1 MFYGIYYG
9 TTSETTKAF
18 EDACASQLLIL
29 WGCFLLTLTSRK
41 AEQTQYIPHT
51 FIRIATILYYISLN
65 WKHCSFNSYTI
76 LLPQHIFQKNAFG
89 LTLISIPLLP
99 YSELVLD
106 AECFTSAGLI
116 HPRAWT
122 SLTHCRES
130 KHTQDTHTVYTWNT
144 HYSSFSYIAIFLHET
159 KLATRTTTQPG
170 KNKISVIKQANIWFW
185 DFW

>member
-1 MFYGIYYG
+1 MPNQERGHHTQERHYDKIIQQCSMEY
-9 TTSETTKAF
+9 TMEQHPKQPKLL
-18 EDACASQLLIL
+18 DACASQLLVL

-65 WKHCSFNSYTI
+65 WKHCSFNSYTA

-144 HYSSFSYIAIFLHET
+144 HYSSFLTLPFSYM
-159 KLATRTTTQPG
+159 RP
-170 KNKISVIKQANIWFW
+170 S
-185 DFW
+185 

>member
-1 MFYGIYYG
+1 MFDGIYYG

-18 EDACASQLLIL
+18 EDACASQLLVL

-65 WKHCSFNSYTI
+65 WKHCSFNSYTA

-89 LTLISIPLLP
+89 LTQISIPLLS

-144 HYSSFSYIAIFLHET
+144 HYSSFLTLPFSYM
-159 KLATRTTTQPG
+159 RP
-170 KNKISVIKQANIWFW
+170 S
-185 DFW
+185 